1 MPISKIN
8 TTSITD
14 NSVTA
19 GKIVA
24 GAVDADIAAGSI
36 DTAQIA
42 DDAVTTAKIPD
53 DAVTTAKIP
62 DDAVTSAKLDT
73 NITIAGTLDVDGS
86 QITVGSSGSR
96 FAENNLSFNA
106 SGASYIDHSTVGQ
119 NINFRMSNSSSL
131 DTTAMILEPTQL
143 YVSGNLGV
151 GTSTPDTKVQ
161 IKGGINSA
169 QLILGG
175 TDGRGLKV
183 STSNPGGQNDC
194 GVNYDAQDTEG
205 GGLGHHA
212 FLVAGTERMRVCKT
226 GTISLGK
233 VNTPDTTILMTMG
246 GNGTHHQHTWK
257 VGPHYTAD
265 NPSFYTIN
273 ESGTGVYLPHG
284 NTAWAAHSDE
294 RIKENITPL
303 GNVLSDVMDMRCVK
317 YNLKSGDPSQ
327 TKIGFIAQD
336 WQSSFPEVVD
346 EDQNTVI
353 ESDGTIGPIEESE
366 STDVVKA
373 IAYTETIPVLLK
385 AIQEQQALI
394 VTLTTRIT
402 ALEDA

>member
-1 MPISKIN
+1 MAIDTIKS
-8 TTSITD
+8 TAVLDGSIAT
-14 NSVTA
+14 
-19 GKIVA
+19 
-24 GAVDADIAAGSI
+24 ADIADANI
-36 DTAQIA
+36 PTAKIA
-42 DDAVTTAKIPD
+42 DDAVTADKLANAINTSIAAKSPLANPAFTGKVGIGTSSTIDLAGNASPSLTVSSNGPYICLK
-53 DAVTTAKIP
+53 DANNADQVRYMANNGGEFQIGKVT
-62 DDAVTSAKLDT
+62 D
-73 NITIAGTLDVDGS
+73 DGS
-86 QITVGSSGSR
+86 TVKAEHMRIT
-96 FAENNLSFNA
+96 A
-106 SGASYIDHSTVGQ
+106 SGDIG
-119 NINFRMSNSSSL
+119 FG
-131 DTTAMILEPTQL
+131 TT
-143 YVSGNLGV
+143 
-151 GTSTPDTKVQ
+151 TPDTKVQ

-194 GVNYDAQDTEG
+194 GVNYDAQDNEG

-233 VNTPDTTILMTMG
+233 VNTPDTTILTTMG

-257 VGPHYTAD
+257 MGPHYTAD

-284 NTAWAAHSDE
+284 NTAWSAHSDE